1 MTNVSESNSDQL
13 TQNSIIK
20 DIHELS
26 LKKRLSIGEI
36 LIADGATGT
45 MLIAAGL
52 DQDTAPEQ
60 WNIDNPEQ
68 IINLHKAY
76 IKAGSQIIL
85 TNTFG
90 GTSIRLERHGF
101 SNRVAELNK
110 AGAELAKKAAGNLAY
125 VAGDV
130 GPTSEMM
137 EPFGTLSFDQAV
149 DAFAEQTSALAA
161 GGVDAIWVETMTDL
175 DEIKAAVTGIKQVT
189 NLPVFCTM
197 SFGKTGFTMMGIS
210 PKQAVETLI
219 PLGISAFGINCG
231 EGLEIL
237 DSIFS
242 QVKSVAPDLP
252 LIAKPNAGL
261 PVMVNGKVKYD
272 ITPEDFAEWI
282 KHFTEFGV
290 QIVGGCCGSN
300 TAFIE
305 AIKKKLAP

>member
-1 MTNVSESNSDQL
+1 MANTTESKNIQEKL
-13 TQNSIIK
+13 AF
-20 DIHELS
+20 DIHEKSLS
-26 LKKRLSIGEI
+26 QRLRDGEI

-45 MLIAAGL
+45 MLFAAGL
-52 DQDTAPEQ
+52 SQETAPEQ

-76 IKAGSQIIL
+76 IDAGSQIVL

-90 GTSIRLERHGF
+90 GTSIRLDRHGF
-101 SNRVAELNK
+101 SNKVEEFNK
-110 AGAELAKKAAGNLAY
+110 AGAVLAKKAAGNSAY
-125 VAGDV
+125 VAGDI

-149 DAFAEQTSALAA
+149 DAFAEQASALAA

-175 DEIKAAVTGIKQVT
+175 DEIRAAVTGIKKVT
-189 NLPVFCTM
+189 NLPVLCSM
-197 SFGKTGFTMMGIS
+197 SFGKTGFTMMGVS
-210 PKQAVETLI
+210 PKQAAETLA
-219 PLGISAFGINCG
+219 PLGISALGINCG

-242 QVKSVAPDLP
+242 QIKTAAPGLP

-272 ITPEDFAEWI
+272 ITPEDFAKWI
-282 KHFTEFGV
+282 KHFTDSGV

-300 TAFIE
+300 TLFIE
-305 AIKKKLAP
+305 AIKNILVP